1 MRCSK
6 ILIKLYECA
15 DRSESSLG
23 ARPKVPF
30 LTLWFKSY
38 HIHVCVVIHYRHIIK
53 SEKLITEY
61 SYSVYRRQFTYG
73 LEIEKRKDT
82 EGNMSMPD
90 TKYVFKDNSVHFY
103 ASRLCPETESG
114 SLRTLWI
121 ETSELRYPASDWSSF
136 ANETR
141 SCAIPSLWFHIW
153 LDTTAVVSG

>member
-90 TKYVFKDNSVHFY
+90 TKYVFKTTRCIFMPLDF
-103 ASRLCPETESG
+103 APRQSRVPCERCG
-114 SLRTLWI
+114 
-121 ETSELRYPASDWSSF
+121 
-136 ANETR
+136 
-141 SCAIPSLWFHIW
+141 
-153 LDTTAVVSG
+153 